1 MARDIPYETLTDE
14 QYQAFVDHLFGLET
28 EGGFLILQATP
39 PLLLWPNG
47 EGELVTQIY
56 FDVEGLQILDCCID
70 FSQAADDSFVS
81 NGIEVFRAIEGA
93 AASVDVWFWCDRT
106 GEFGV
111 QVNEGPLAEALVDGL
126 SFREAERGA
135 VSEGYGVRS

>member
-1 MARDIPYETLTDE
+1 
-14 QYQAFVDHLFGLET
+14 
-28 EGGFLILQATP
+28 
-39 PLLLWPNG
+39 
-47 EGELVTQIY
+47 
-56 FDVEGLQILDCCID
+56 
-70 FSQAADDSFVS
+70 VS